1 MLTNLP
7 LAPHC
12 AANDTQHRIDF
23 VKTQIHRWIDE
34 MFTSPD
40 RHDLRACFA
49 KTLLIR
55 NYLLSPVLDAI
66 ETERFLRDATVREY
80 MKRFQALSLDNE
92 VRFERQ
98 MSDVLRAGPSSEG
111 LLLIIKEYY
120 AEIYRLLA
128 RTEIFLSDM
137 SADSTVAMVGS
148 GGMPLSILFM
158 QAFSGA
164 RIVGMD
170 LSEESLRTGERF
182 VDHLCASNPARYRRA
197 AIDMVHADGAAYD
210 YGACDIIILSIHIE
224 NKVEIVERII
234 ETAPR
239 DRSVIVIERQVQGLG
254 QYFYP
259 NYGFDPAGLPLVKLA
274 TLCSSLLVSTAY
286 RLDW

>member
-12 AANDTQHRIDF
+12 AANDTRRRIDF
-23 VKTQIHRWIDE
+23 VKTQIHRWMDE
-34 MFTSPD
+34 MFVSPD

-55 NYLLSPVLDAI
+55 NYLLSPVLDAH
-66 ETERFLRDATVREY
+66 ETEHFLRDTTVREY

-148 GGMPLSILFM
+148 GGMPLSLLFM
-158 QAFSGA
+158 QSFSGA
-164 RIVGMD
+164 RIVGLD

-182 VDHLCASNPARYRRA
+182 VDHLCALHPARYRRD
-197 AIDMVHADGAAYD
+197 AIEMVHADGAAYD
-210 YGACDIIILSIHIE
+210 YGACDIVILSIHIE
-224 NKVEIVERII
+224 NKMEIVERII

-239 DRSVIVIERQVQGLG
+239 DRRVIVIERQVQGLG

-259 NYGFDPAGLPLVKLA
+259 NYGFDTAGLPLAKLA

-286 RLDW
+286 QLDR

>member
-1 MLTNLP
+1 
-7 LAPHC
+7 
-12 AANDTQHRIDF
+12 RIDF

-34 MFTSPD
+34 MFVSPD

-55 NYLLSPVLDAI
+55 NYLLSPVLDAN

-128 RTEIFLSDM
+128 RTEMFLSDM

-148 GGMPLSILFM
+148 GGMPLSLLFM
-158 QAFSGA
+158 QSFSGA
-164 RIVGMD
+164 RIVGLD

-197 AIDMVHADGAAYD
+197 AIEMVHADGAAYD

-224 NKVEIVERII
+224 NKAEIVERII

-239 DRSVIVIERQVQGLG
+239 DRRVIVIERQVQGLG

-259 NYGFDPAGLPLVKLA
+259 NYGFDPARLPLVKLA

-286 RLDW
+286 QLDW

>member
-1 MLTNLP
+1 MLSHLP
-7 LAPHC
+7 LAPRC
-12 AANDTQHRIDF
+12 AANDTQNRIDF

-34 MFTSPD
+34 MFVSPD

-55 NYLLSPVLDAI
+55 NYLLSPVLDAN

-80 MKRFQALSLDNE
+80 MQRFQALSLDNE

-128 RTEIFLSDM
+128 RTEMFLSDM

-148 GGMPLSILFM
+148 GGMPLSLLFM
-158 QAFSGA
+158 QSFSGA
-164 RIVGMD
+164 RIVGLD
-170 LSEESLRTGERF
+170 LNEESLRTGERF
-182 VDHLCASNPARYRRA
+182 VDHLCASNPARYRRG
-197 AIDMVHADGAAYD
+197 AIEMVHADGAAYD

-224 NKVEIVERII
+224 NKLEIVKRII

-239 DRSVIVIERQVQGLG
+239 DRRVIVVERQVHGLG

-259 NYGFDPAGLPLVKLA
+259 NYGFDSDRLPVVKLA
-274 TLCSSLLVSTAY
+274 SLSSSLLVSTAY
-286 RLDW
+286 ELER

>member
-7 LAPHC
+7 LPPHC
-12 AANDTQHRIDF
+12 AANDTQHRIGF
-23 VKTQIHRWIDE
+23 VKAQIHRWIDE
-34 MFTSPD
+34 MLVSPD
-40 RHDLRACFA
+40 RHDLRVWFA

-55 NYLLSPVLDAI
+55 DYLLSPVLDAH

-111 LLLIIKEYY
+111 LLLIVKEYY

-148 GGMPLSILFM
+148 GGMPLSLLFM
-158 QAFSGA
+158 QSFSGA
-164 RIVGMD
+164 RIVGLD

-182 VDHLCASNPARYRRA
+182 VDHLCALHPARYRRD
-197 AIDMVHADGAAYD
+197 AIEMVHADGAAYD
-210 YGACDIIILSIHIE
+210 YEACDIVILSIHIE
-224 NKVEIVERII
+224 NKAEIVQRIV

-239 DRSVIVIERQVQGLG
+239 DRRVIVIERQVQGLG

-259 NYGFDPAGLPLVKLA
+259 NYGFDPAGLPLAKLA
-274 TLCSSLLVSTAY
+274 ALCSSLLVSTAY
-286 RLDW
+286 QLDR

>member
-7 LAPHC
+7 IPPHC

-23 VKTQIHRWIDE
+23 VKAQIHRWIDE
-34 MFTSPD
+34 MFVSPD
-40 RHDLRACFA
+40 RHDLRAWFA

-55 NYLLSPVLDAI
+55 DYLLSPVLDAH

-120 AEIYRLLA
+120 AEIYRLLS

-148 GGMPLSILFM
+148 GGMPLSLLFM
-158 QAFSGA
+158 QSFSGA
-164 RIVGMD
+164 RIVGLD
-170 LSEESLRTGERF
+170 LSEESLRTGAHF
-182 VDHLCASNPARYRRA
+182 VDHLCALHPARYCRD
-197 AIDMVHADGAAYD
+197 AIEMVHTDGAVYD
-210 YGACDIIILSIHIE
+210 YGACDIVILSIHIE
-224 NKVEIVERII
+224 NKAEIVQRIV

-239 DRSVIVIERQVQGLG
+239 DRRVIVIERQVQGLG

-259 NYGFDPAGLPLVKLA
+259 NYGFDPTGLPLAKLA

-286 RLDW
+286 QLDR

>member
-1 MLTNLP
+1 MPTTLP
-7 LAPHC
+7 LAPRC

-34 MFTSPD
+34 LFESPD

-55 NYLLSPVLDAI
+55 NYLLSPLLDAH

-128 RTEIFLSDM
+128 RTEMFLSDM
-137 SADSTVAMVGS
+137 SADATVAMVGS
-148 GGMPLSILFM
+148 GGMPLSLLFM
-158 QAFSGA
+158 QSFSGA
-164 RIVGMD
+164 RIVGLD

-182 VDHLCASNPARYRRA
+182 VDHLCALHPARYRRD
-197 AIDMVHADGAAYD
+197 AIAMVHADGAAYD
-210 YGACDIIILSIHIE
+210 YGACDIVILSIHIE
-224 NKVEIVERII
+224 NKVEIVRRIV

-239 DRSVIVIERQVQGLG
+239 DRRVIVIERQVQGLG

-259 NYGFDPAGLPLVKLA
+259 NYGFDAAGLPLVRLA
-274 TLCSSLLVSTAY
+274 SLCSSLLVSTAY
-286 RLDW
+286 ALER